1 MLSENFNMYLQI
13 LLSGLIGGLINL
25 DTYSVAQTM
34 ISRPLVISPLLGL
47 ILGTLNGSPQEGL
60 QLGAVVGVIL
70 ELIWMHTFQVGAAMP
85 PNATISSITVTS
97 LVSIGIIGQQLNS
110 LEKVTFLVLSICFG
124 FIIGIFAKWVDF
136 FLYNKVNI
144 ALLHKLEDDVKAD
157 KLQSIEVI
165 IWISIGICFIVNF
178 LLLIGMIVLGLFT
191 VKSVTS
197 LLAPKFD
204 LTIIL
209 PLLLLFGCGV
219 TISVFGVRK
228 NIIYFVVSFILT
240 TVIIMK
246 G

>member
-1 MLSENFNMYLQI
+1 MYLQI

-60 QLGAVVGVIL
+60 QLGAVIGVIL
-70 ELIWMHTFQVGAAMP
+70 ELLWMNTFQVGVVMP
-85 PNATISSITVTS
+85 QNATISSITVTS
-97 LVSIGIIGQQLNS
+97 LVCIGIIGQQLNS
-110 LEKVTFLVLSICFG
+110 LEKITFLVLSICFG

-144 ALLHKLEDDVKAD
+144 ALLHKLEDNVKAG
-157 KLQSIEVI
+157 KLQSIEI
-165 IWISIGICFIVNF
+165 IPWISIGIYFIVNF
-178 LLLIGMIVLGLFT
+178 LVLVGMIVIGLFM

-197 LLAPKFD
+197 LIASKFD

-209 PLLLLFGCGV
+209 PLFLLFGCGV
-219 TISVFGVRK
+219 TISVFGIRK
-228 NIIYFVVSFILT
+228 NTIYFIAGFILT
-240 TVIIMK
+240 TILVMVI